1 MKKQEIKKN
10 EELVEA
16 FIGTK
21 YNEFKAQTFNIGA
34 FLAGPYYLFY
44 RKMVLYAIIT
54 IIIEF
59 ILGVLIP
66 YASIFIGLLLGFVAN
81 KIYLDFAKNKVAKI
95 KITYPNKNMTELKEL
110 CKLKGGPSSAIL
122 ITSIFAT
129 FACMVALMML
139 LATIATYLLYGT
151 IPSINPLSSET
162 YIINYDDEYTPGNN
176 YKIYVS
182 NDVDVFA
189 EHFCSY
195 VGCQTRTENYSI
207 DYSRSTM
214 NSLKKFLR
222 DNFNSSVITVTPKD
236 LTSYQENVIRAI
248 VSKDEQSL
256 IKALNND
263 YGEDSDIPLST
274 AFLNYFQ
281 A

>member
-16 FIGTK
+16 FVGTK
-21 YNEFKAQTFNIGA
+21 YNEFKTQTFNIGA

-59 ILGVLIP
+59 ILGFLIP
-66 YASIFIGLLLGFVAN
+66 YASIFIGVLLGFVAN

-195 VGCQTRTENYSI
+195 VDCQTRTANYSI